1 MKQDSDNFRFS
12 AIQEI
17 MSILDNNGV
26 EMIIYEP
33 TLKSSHFKNYQV
45 INELSNFK
53 SKSDLVIANRRS
65 DELDDIASKIFT
77 RDVFGNN

>member
-1 MKQDSDNFRFS
+1 MKQGSDNYRFS
-12 AIQEI
+12 AIHEI
-17 MSILDNNGV
+17 MSILDNNRV

-33 TLKSSHFKNYQV
+33 TLQSSHYEKYQV
-45 INELSNFK
+45 VNELSNFK

-65 DELDDIASKIFT
+65 DELDDIASKIFS